1 MIEQAYTLGELVGLP
16 TWCEDEAGPYQ
27 AIPQPGASWAPTG
40 QPETQPHEYFRG
52 GTAKLLTLF
61 RPATGD
67 VRADTVT
74 QTTNAVLHPWLE
86 QELTAV
92 LSGDPPEAA
101 GASDRVAPAEVPG
114 EPPPVEY
121 WRQWTTW
128 GWPVERLAEYT
139 AVPAMT
145 VVLLLILDNLKGHYT
160 KTLVAWCLEHGI
172 ALLYTPVGGSW
183 LNMAEAIQR
192 ILVRRALS
200 GQHYPS
206 ARELMAALRAV
217 VRAWNRD
224 PTPFTWHGK
233 RWERRRRA
241 RERHHP
247 VGGARAY
254 TCRPVTGRR
263 TERLLEAGN
272 AVVHDK

>member
-1 MIEQAYTLGELVGLP
+1 MIEQAYTLGELVGLS

-40 QPETQPHEYFRG
+40 QPATQAHEYFRG

-61 RPATGD
+61 RPATGE
-67 VRADTVT
+67 VRAAPVT

-92 LSGDPPEAA
+92 LPDTAGDSP
-101 GASDRVAPAEVPG
+101 GAR
-114 EPPPVEY
+114 PVEPSATH

-128 GWPVERLAEYT
+128 GWAPERLAEYT
-139 AVPAMT
+139 VAPAKA

-160 KTLVAWCLEHGI
+160 KAFVAWCLEHGI

-200 GQHYPS
+200 GQHYHT
-206 ARELMAALRAV
+206 AQELRAALQAV
-217 VRAWNRD
+217 VRVWNRD

-241 RERHHP
+241 RERRHP
-247 VGGARAY
+247 LGGTCAY
-254 TCRPVTGRR
+254 TNRPVTRQR
-263 TERLLEAGN
+263 TEQRLECGN